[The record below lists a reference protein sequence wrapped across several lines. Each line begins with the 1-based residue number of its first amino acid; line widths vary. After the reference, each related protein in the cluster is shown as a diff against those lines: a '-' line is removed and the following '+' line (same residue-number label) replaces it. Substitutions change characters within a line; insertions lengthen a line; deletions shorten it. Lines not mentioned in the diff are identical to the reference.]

1 MRSQHVRHDYI
12 GRRFETR
19 YDQFQTPLCFCQRRF
34 RIFDCGRIKHVLHGD
49 SAATLQV
56 NQRII
61 DNPRLMAASLSGI
74 GGGTENAVKLAQAFD
89 EPLDKLNGKSI
100 KQDYEDFVV
109 RVTQEIN
116 VQKGTTD
123 GLRNFYK
130 TLESKN
136 LAVSGVTWMKK
147 PSR

>member
-1 MRSQHVRHDYI
+1 MRFRHVRHDYI

-19 YDQFQTPLCFCQRRF
+19 YDQFKLRF
-34 RIFDCGRIKHVLHGD
+34 AFANDDSGFLTAAGLNTFFTGD

-109 RVTQEIN
+109 RVTKRSTCKKARPMVYEIS
-116 VQKGTTD
+116 TRRSRARIW
-123 GLRNFYK
+123 L
-130 TLESKN
+130 S
-136 LAVSGVTWMKK
+136 LA
-147 PSR
+147 

>member
-1 MRSQHVRHDYI
+1 M
-12 GRRFETR
+12 
-19 YDQFQTPLCFCQRRF
+19 
-34 RIFDCGRIKHVLHGD
+34 
-49 SAATLQV
+49 

-136 LAVSGVTWMKK
+136 LAVSGVNLDEEAIKMIFYQRAFQAS
-147 PSR
+147 SRVIKASSEMLDTLVNL